1 MSVLVEVQTGGLRG
15 AVGCLRRTSGVL
27 AAILFWAACGN
38 PAQDAEDPSED
49 GAVTR
54 RDSAGIEIVEN
65 AAGLRDTFPA
75 GEPVLTIARSG
86 DERYE
91 FFQVQDVIALSDGR
105 IVVAN
110 RGSHEVRYY
119 SPDGRHLASL
129 GGEGEGPGEFRVLS
143 ELQRLRGDTV
153 VASDAGNRRLGIYAP
168 RPAFV
173 ESLGYVDRLAPRP
186 ESFTVCGAGDPRFGG
201 ILQTRTLVL
210 WSPVCI
216 EGQGS
221 EGLRPLEQWIH
232 IWEPGAEQS
241 IRFGPITRAWRVE
254 RPGEALPNRFA
265 PVPLRAGVGLDVTQ
279 SRIYVAS
286 PNGYVVRVLD
296 ETGSPVMLVRDLT
309 QRRPVDADLRAR
321 FEDALPAERVEEL
334 ATSHYPDSVPAF
346 DHVVVG
352 DEEIWARHYRAPMDT
367 GKYWS
372 VYEKDGAAE
381 GIVVFPLSFELTA
394 VHGGRAYGVHTD
406 EMDVER
412 IQVFSPQR
420 R

>member
-1 MSVLVEVQTGGLRG
+1 MGVLVEVQTGGLRG
-15 AVGCLRRTSGVL
+15 AVGRLRRTSGVL
-27 AAILFWAACGN
+27 ATILFWVACGN
-38 PAQDAEDPSED
+38 PAQEAGDPSD
-49 GAVTR
+49 DATVTS

-65 AAGLRDTFPA
+65 AAGSRDTFPA
-75 GEPVLTIARSG
+75 GEAVLTIGRSG

-129 GGEGEGPGEFRVLS
+129 GREGEGPGEFRVLG

-153 VASDAGNRRLGIYAP
+153 VASDVRSRRLGIYAP

-173 ESLGYVDRLAPRP
+173 ENIGYVDRLAPRP
-186 ESFTVCGAGDPRFGG
+186 EDFAVCGAGNPRFGG

-210 WSPVCI
+210 WGPVCI

-221 EGLRPLEQWIH
+221 EGLRPFEQWIH
-232 IWEPGAEQS
+232 VWEPGAEES
-241 IRFGPITRAWRVE
+241 IRFGPVTTGWRLV

-265 PVPLRAGVGLDVTQ
+265 HVPLRAGVGLDVTQ

-296 ETGSPVMLVRDLT
+296 ETGFPVMLVRDLT
-309 QRRPVDADLRAR
+309 PRRPVDADLRAR
-321 FEDALPAERVEEL
+321 FEDAIPAERVEEL

-352 DEEIWARHYRAPMDT
+352 DEKIWARHYPAPMDT
-367 GKYWS
+367 ASYWS
-372 VYEKDGAAE
+372 VYGKDGAAE
-381 GIVVFPLSFELTA
+381 GIVAFPLSFELTA
-394 VHGGRAYGVHTD
+394 VHGGRAYGVDTD

-412 IQVFSPQR
+412 IQVYSPQR